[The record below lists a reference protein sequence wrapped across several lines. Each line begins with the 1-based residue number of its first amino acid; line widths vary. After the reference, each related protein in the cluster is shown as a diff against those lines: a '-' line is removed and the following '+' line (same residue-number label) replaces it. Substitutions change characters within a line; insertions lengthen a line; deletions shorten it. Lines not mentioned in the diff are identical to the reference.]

1 MFSFFKNRNLL
12 NNASDSL
19 FIKLNQYARN
29 GEFFGDNLIEDSPD
43 GRFEA
48 VALFATAIFI
58 GLANRGEYEKQI
70 AQTLF
75 DKIFK
80 TFDQAL
86 RELGVSDVKVGTRVK
101 KMSESYFGRQNS
113 YAKAYENSDKSV
125 LERKIALNVFG
136 RDVKEDK
143 IFCETDIEQKLANS
157 FRQLVEEIKNT
168 EF

>member
-1 MFSFFKNRNLL
+1 MFNFFKNRNLL

-29 GEFFGDNLIEDSPD
+29 REFFGENLIEDSPD

-48 VALFATAIFI
+48 IAIFATAIFI
-58 GLANRGEYEKQI
+58 GLAKRGEFEKQI

-75 DKIFK
+75 NKIFK

-86 RELGVSDVKVGTRVK
+86 RELGVSDVKVGDRIK
-101 KMSESYFGRQNS
+101 KMAESFYGRQQS
-113 YAKAYENSDKSV
+113 YINAYENDDENLLV
-125 LERKIALNVFG
+125 QKIALNTFG
-136 RDVKEDK
+136 RENFDEVIELKLAQSFRALVKE
-143 IFCETDIEQKLANS
+143 
-157 FRQLVEEIKNT
+157 IKES